1 MPTAADYQII
11 KDGRWRLAVRRTDWT
26 DGLKD
31 KVLQLVHAQTRS
43 KHPQTVVFDWAVAEG
58 VKSYYLKVFHGG
70 LGSAALKDF
79 FRESRAFRFWRQ
91 GLALTAA
98 GFSVPSTLA
107 AGELRRFRRLQR
119 AFVVTAKIDG
129 QSLPDY
135 LAHLRK
141 TLEGRARM
149 KEKRAGI
156 VRLARLIRDFHRQGF
171 VHGDLIATNLLIAN
185 SSQGD
190 LSVFFMDNDRTGRF
204 SMRLFPS
211 LWKRNLIQLNRMPL
225 PEISLQDRMR
235 FLHAYLEISRFS
247 GGEAKFARW
256 LEQRTRQRRKEC
268 DSVDDV
274 ASFRQLMRWDC
285 IGTQN

>member
-1 MPTAADYQII
+1 
-11 KDGRWRLAVRRTDWT
+11 
-26 DGLKD
+26 
-31 KVLQLVHAQTRS
+31 LVHAQTRS

-98 GFSVPSTLA
+98 GFNVPPTLA

-285 IGTQN
+285 IGTPN